1 MAVIAC
7 ENAIGATDT
16 LAGFIKGKLSEDGLK
31 TIEEKVAF
39 GNSAIDRIVPAQD
52 ADAGLNVTIE
62 KFFEWCVESKPF
74 EKFGR
79 PSIKGVHWVEEL
91 SPYIERK
98 VCDWYDSLVLC

>member
-16 LAGFIKGKLSEDGLK
+16 LAGFIKEKLSEEHLK
-31 TIEEKVAF
+31 TLGEKVAF
-39 GNSAIDRIVPAQD
+39 GNSAIDRIVPEQD
-52 ADAGLNVTIE
+52 KNAGLNVTIE

-74 EKFGR
+74 QKFGH
-79 PSIKGVHWVEEL
+79 PSIKGVHWVEDL

-98 VCDWYDSLVLC
+98 VCH